1 MVKLT
6 RKRRAKQYT
15 SILNDEKKNAIN
27 ELDNQLSGLKTNIAT
42 MKSRKRKIKRNNEIK
57 HLESKVEELE
67 REKTSIQ
74 NNTKSNRKVGFEKNE
89 IIEFDSNSPVNDI
102 VTKKKKKS
110 KTKTRKRKVKSNKT
124 K

>member
-15 SILNDEKKNAIN
+15 SILNDEKKNAMN

-42 MKSRKRKIKRNNEIK
+42 MKSRKRKMKKNNEIK

-67 REKTSIQ
+67 REKISIQ
-74 NNTKSNRKVGFEKNE
+74 NNTKNNRKVGFEKNE

-102 VTKKKKKS
+102 VTKKKKS
-110 KTKTRKRKVKSNKT
+110 KTKTRKRQIKTNKT